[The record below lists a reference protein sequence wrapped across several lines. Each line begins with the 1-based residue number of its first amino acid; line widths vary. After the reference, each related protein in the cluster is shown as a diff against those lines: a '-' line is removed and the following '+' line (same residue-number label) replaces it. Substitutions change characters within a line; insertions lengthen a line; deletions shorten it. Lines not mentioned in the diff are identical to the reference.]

1 MALSIEFDAW
11 KNESMTKPGCFSL
24 LSWLTNNIIQILKMG
39 IIEINHQ
46 SHLTEKIIA
55 LLDLHYAT
63 SGIKNNFIMPL
74 TSSL

>member
-1 MALSIEFDAW
+1 
-11 KNESMTKPGCFSL
+11 
-24 LSWLTNNIIQILKMG
+24 MG

-63 SGIKNNFIMPL
+63 SGSKNKCLGHPHYKKPPFAPFRK
-74 TSSL
+74 